1 MIDYSSKKLNISLFE
16 SFHKNICSSQ
26 EQTPLITNSNSLHK
40 SASYGNKS
48 DVSSSNHVEEDY
60 GDHDEYHHGSDFIPL
75 GGNRNQHP
83 VPVDTSWAVSSNDE
97 SGEDSDDEGNS
108 FTSSSDDED
117 DSSSLDEEVPPIPPP
132 VQSRKKKES
141 SRDNVKQKKNIKGYA
156 RESGNSRSSST
167 SRRAWHEQTP
177 LTLKRSTS
185 QDDDDY
191 EEEEILIRPRRNCCH
206 SFFIFIQITAILGD
220 VAMLAIQLLPIIMSS
235 KPLDTLQI
243 VIRCYFTVFIL
254 MMILAEMDIIKG
266 GLGNWI
272 VRGFLMTF
280 LGVVAFEQETV
291 ALTVLNRDAYWGAV
305 WSSVFFQVVSWWM
318 IGVGC
323 LYFLMGMLCM
333 KRILQRCRD
342 GYQRRIIEYKKEL
355 KAQLRRH

>member
-1 MIDYSSKKLNISLFE
+1 M
-16 SFHKNICSSQ
+16 
-26 EQTPLITNSNSLHK
+26 TNSNSLHK

-48 DVSSSNHVEEDY
+48 DVSSGNHVEEDY
-60 GDHDEYHHGSDFIPL
+60 GDHDEYHHSSDFIPL

-97 SGEDSDDEGNS
+97 TGEDSDDEGNS

-141 SRDNVKQKKNIKGYA
+141 SRDDVKQKKNMKGYA
-156 RESGNSRSSST
+156 RESGNINTTSRSSST

-177 LTLKRSTS
+177 LTLQRSTS
-185 QDDDDY
+185 QDDY
-191 EEEEILIRPRRNCCH
+191 EEEEMLIRPRRNCCH
-206 SFFIFIQITAILGD
+206 SFFIFIQITAILGN

-323 LYFLMGMLCM
+323 LYFLMGILCM

>member
-1 MIDYSSKKLNISLFE
+1 LFSSKISNDK
-16 SFHKNICSSQ
+16 SIQ
-26 EQTPLITNSNSLHK
+26 EQTPLITSSNSIHK
-40 SASYGNKS
+40 SSSYGNKS
-48 DVSSSNHVEEDY
+48 DVSSNHVEEDY
-60 GDHDEYHHGSDFIPL
+60 GENDDEYHSYHHNETDLVPL

-83 VPVDTSWAVSSNDE
+83 IPNDNSWAASSNDE
-97 SGEDSDDEGNS
+97 SGDDSDDENS
-108 FTSSSDDED
+108 ASSSYEED
-117 DSSSLDEEVPPIPPP
+117 SESSESSLDEEVPPIPPP
-132 VQSRKKKES
+132 VKIQKKESVRDVKQKKKTRGFKKES
-141 SRDNVKQKKNIKGYA
+141 SR
-156 RESGNSRSSST
+156 S
-167 SRRAWHEQTP
+167 RAWHEKTP
-177 LTLKRSTS
+177 LTLKRGDS
-185 QDDDDY
+185 DD
-191 EEEEILIRPRRNCCH
+191 EEEDNEEILIRPRRNCCH
-206 SFFIFIQITAILGD
+206 SFFIFIQITAILGNL
-220 VAMLAIQLLPIIMSS
+220 AMLAIQMLPIIMSS
-235 KPLDTLQI
+235 KSLDTLQI

-254 MMILAEMDIIKG
+254 MMILAEMDVIKG

-342 GYQRRIIEYKKEL
+342 GYQRRIIEYKKDL